1 MAILGQKPCPFEK
14 MSMFGLFEL
23 LVFIAQKGVHLF
35 KNIVKDI
42 FLAYIASKEK
52 IEKWT
57 FLDKNHGLTPLEKC
71 QFLDV
76 LNFFFF

>member
-1 MAILGQKPCPFEK
+1 MAILGQKPWVNPFEK

-42 FLAYIASKEK
+42 FIAYIASKEK

-57 FLDKNHGLTPLEKC
+57 FLDKNHEFGKKKPWVWKN
-71 QFLDV
+71 V
-76 LNFFFF
+76 NF